1 MNNKTHRIT
10 AEVPIGVYERL
21 LVYAL
26 KEYGSIR
33 KVATVITTAIERY
46 LDAQDMR
53 QKLEGG
59 KCAQKKQSRPR
70 RQPRAAH
77 RTGEDWSPRL

>member
-1 MNNKTHRIT
+1 MTDKTHRIT

-21 LVYAL
+21 IMYAL
-26 KEYGSIR
+26 KEHGSIR
-33 KVATVITTAIERY
+33 KVATVIITAVERY

-59 KCAQKKQSRPR
+59 K
-70 RQPRAAH
+70 
-77 RTGEDWSPRL
+77 

>member
-33 KVATVITTAIERY
+33 KVAPVITTAIERY

-59 KCAQKKQSRPR
+59 K
-70 RQPRAAH
+70 
-77 RTGEDWSPRL
+77 